1 MSDRP
6 ELCVGA
12 VAISDDALL
21 MVQRATEPGLG
32 KWSLPGGRV
41 ERGELLAEALVREVL
56 EETGVE
62 VVCGDLIDW
71 VERISDDH
79 HFVIVD
85 FWVTPMSAD
94 PPVPGTDAAAARW
107 VPIVELLEL
116 PLVDGL
122 AAFLSDHRIIDG
134 WA

>member
-1 MSDRP
+1 MSERP

-21 MVQRATEPGLG
+21 MVQRATEPGAG

-41 ERGELLAEALVREVL
+41 EHGELLAEALVREVH
-56 EETGVE
+56 EETGVD
-62 VVCGDLIDW
+62 VVCGDFIDW
-71 VERISDDH
+71 VERISDEF
-79 HFVIVD
+79 HFVIAD

-94 PPVPGTDAAAARW
+94 APVSGTDAAAARW

-122 AAFLSDHRIIDG
+122 ASFLSDHRIIDG